1 MTRPLIPPRGVF
13 VPTSVVY
20 NRALPAAILQTWVQ
34 LRGLAWGD
42 SETPPLSMKQLIE
55 ITGKSQS
62 CLYGHMTS
70 LRVWGALRWRP
81 SGRGTFI
88 VSFEADPDP
97 ATAAA
102 TATAT
107 ARSPGS
113 FLQDS
118 RNLEAPDPDPLT
130 DRSSLFNEEDL
141 YRKFQDFGNMESR
154 AAEFR
159 SPHPAAGQSRGS
171 KESNPAADRYHR
183 KIGIYANRAQ
193 RKLLA
198 DQVSDLAL
206 WEATLE
212 HWLSHGWNPRN
223 VAGQLQLYG
232 RGGPQNCPFCQ
243 KDSTPLDQ
251 TLAGLEQLRKE
262 LSNG

>member
-13 VPTSVVY
+13 VPTSVAY

-97 ATAAA
+97 AAAAA

-118 RNLEAPDPDPLT
+118 RNLEAPDLDPLT
-130 DRSSLFNEEDL
+130 DRSSLINEEDL
-141 YRKFQDFGNMESR
+141 DRKFQDSGKVESRAMESR
-154 AAEFR
+154 FPVSREGESR
-159 SPHPAAGQSRGS
+159 SSIRLD
-171 KESNPAADRYHR
+171 PAADRYHE
-183 KIGIYANRAQ
+183 KTGIFANRSQ
-193 RKLLA
+193 RKLLTE
-198 DQVSDLAL
+198 QVSDLRL
-206 WEATLE
+206 WEDTLE

-232 RGGPQNCPFCQ
+232 RGGPHSCSFCQ

-251 TLAGLEQLRKE
+251 TLAGLEELRKE
-262 LSNG
+262 LSDG